1 MQMRILQVGQKRITK
16 VTLLRISNYAWQWA
30 KLSLVEA
37 RRKEQMLTEK
47 MVAEDI
53 KELWKRTEQMI
64 QVTCSMDGS
73 KWIHASE

>member
-1 MQMRILQVGQKRITK
+1 MKMRTLQVSRKRITE

-30 KLSLVEA
+30 KLALVEA

-53 KELWKRTEQMI
+53 KEMQELWKRTEQMTI

-73 KWIHASE
+73 K